1 MKHDNHEHKDAA
13 SEVERYR
20 TWFYAL
26 MLAHVALVWLLPVLP
41 AQDLPQHLT
50 NARILLEL
58 QRPDLPFRD
67 YYVRA
72 GGIQSYF
79 SSYHLLVALGRLMP
93 LESALRL
100 VFSGYVVGLFFAFQ
114 ALVRQINPMVAA
126 ERPPWTALLAALLVW
141 NPVACMG
148 FFAFTLA
155 IPVLVAA
162 VAWFIKQCEAAAAP
176 VHGWL
181 LLGLFCLLAASLHV
195 VAALALLAFYLGYA
209 ILSPSRRRLQTLAV
223 SSGMLLAALAGWMVV
238 GDRALAAAPLELDEA
253 FRENVGIEF
262 LSKAFRIDWGSPLT
276 KLNYVL
282 WNVLGP
288 LRWSGQLVSALVLT
302 AAATLAFR
310 QRGQVP
316 EPEQLDRQRALRRG
330 GLALFVL
337 SLLAPWG
344 LYAPSEVTF
353 LDFRLMTVAL
363 VVLAAA
369 VPLQRFSS
377 PVGGRSLALACALL
391 TLHLGGRA
399 FAFGRE
405 AQGALNLV
413 RRAEPGGLM
422 LTLAFNNVSRH
433 FGRQF
438 QLTHFLPMYYTVR
451 RHGINSQFWAGY
463 TEHLPVTYRESRRP
477 PGPPDWRPWEVTS
490 AQIDGTY
497 DFVLL
502 ERADPARARAH
513 REGSLRAERLLRQWG
528 KLAGC
533 DGQWCLYDLRR
544 PSPVIGSTAAR

>member
-1 MKHDNHEHKDAA
+1 MKNDNHKPKETV
-13 SEVERYR
+13 SEVECYR
-20 TWFYAL
+20 TSFYAL
-26 MLAHVALVWLLPVLP
+26 MVAHVALVWLLPVLP

-93 LESALRL
+93 LESAVRL
-100 VFSGYVVGLFFAFQ
+100 IFSGYVIGLFFAFQ
-114 ALVRQINPMVAA
+114 ALVRQVNPPAAA

-155 IPVLVAA
+155 IPVLVAGA
-162 VAWFIKQCEAAAAP
+162 AWFIKQSEEAAAA

-181 LLGLFCLLAASLHV
+181 LLGLFCLLAASLHM
-195 VAALALLAFYLGYA
+195 VAALALLAFYLAYA

-223 SSGMLLAALAGWMVV
+223 SAGMLLAALAGWMVV

-253 FRENVGIEF
+253 LRENVGIEF

-276 KLNYVL
+276 KLNYLL

-288 LRWSGQLVSALVLT
+288 FRWSGQLVSALVL
-302 AAATLAFR
+302 AAAAFLALR
-310 QRGQVP
+310 RGGAAP
-316 EPEQLDRQRALRRG
+316 DPAQLGRQRALRRG

-363 VVLAAA
+363 AVLAAT
-369 VPLQRFSS
+369 VPLHRFSS
-377 PVGGRSLALACALL
+377 PVAGRSLALACALL

-413 RRAEPGGLM
+413 RRADPGGLM

-438 QLTHFLPMYYTVR
+438 QLTHFLPMYYTVHR
-451 RHGINSQFWAGY
+451 RGINSQFWAGY
-463 TEHLPVTYRESRRP
+463 TEHLPVTYQESRRP
-477 PGPPDWRPWEVTS
+477 PSPPDWRPWELTS
-490 AQIDGTY
+490 SQLDGIY
-497 DFVLL
+497 DFALL
-502 ERADPARARAH
+502 ERAEPGRARSH
-513 REGSLRAERLLRQWG
+513 REGSGRAERLLRQWG
-528 KLAGC
+528 KLASC

-544 PSPVIGSTAAR
+544 PERHVSNGR